1 MGCVAVLATADRLT
15 FAATQKIAV
24 STQDAVQQTASAWIT
39 ANFDRHLFANHSRNT
54 DRPRAS
60 NLLAYAFWNRD
71 HFRVMH
77 RLADG
82 VRNLFHT
89 GFFLVTANRVRNLLR
104 SLLLDH
110 FADLVGASLG
120 ASLGNHL
127 ANGVRHLLFDNL
139 TLVANAI
146 DRLGLNLGYPDLLAH
161 LTWRALNTDN
171 LAFARAVNA
180 SALAR
185 IPFPATWLSNALFN
199 LSLIHI

>member
-1 MGCVAVLATADRLT
+1 MRKPRHLLVGCVTVLATADRLT

-24 STQDAVQQTASAWIT
+24 STQDAVQQTTSAWIT

-54 DRPRAS
+54 DRPRAG

-127 ANGVRHLLFDNL
+127 ANF
-139 TLVANAI
+139 VAAS
-146 DRLGLNLGYPDLLAH
+146 LGTGLADH
-161 LTWRALNTDN
+161 QIGRAH
-171 LAFARAVNA
+171 V
-180 SALAR
+180 
-185 IPFPATWLSNALFN
+185 
-199 LSLIHI
+199 

>member
-1 MGCVAVLATADRLT
+1 
-15 FAATQKIAV
+15 
-24 STQDAVQQTASAWIT
+24 
-39 ANFDRHLFANHSRNT
+39 
-54 DRPRAS
+54 
-60 NLLAYAFWNRD
+60 
-71 HFRVMH
+71 MH

-89 GFFLVTANRVRNLLR
+89 GFLLVTANRVRNLLR

-110 FADLVGASLG
+110 FADLVGAGLG

-127 ANGVRHLLFDNL
+127 ANFVGAGLGASLGNHLAHGVRHLLFDNL

-146 DRLGLNLGYPDLLAH
+146 DRLRLNFGYPDLLAH

-199 LSLIHI
+199 HATRTLRNLRFPVPTANLHFFGVVLSLIHISEPTRP